1 MCYPKGKEVTKY
13 REDGENPTSQEEQQL
28 ASILSSEVDEAGRL
42 AVRENAKH
50 VLQQSGLADMLRA
63 INKDQLKGRG
73 RFEEYDTIVLLR
85 WGSGYTGRHLWIEVN
100 GNTIRFRLPPHLK
113 CTKPTPLCDGE
124 YHIFT
129 SSMWA
134 NRELLRTELDKY
146 YAKPVAETSSD

>member
-1 MCYPKGKEVTKY
+1 MCYPKSRSMEFGKAV
-13 REDGENPTSQEEQQL
+13 NFTSYEEQQL
-28 ASILSSEVDEAGRL
+28 EHILSSEADEATRQ
-42 AVRENAKH
+42 AARENARH
-50 VLQQSGLADMLRA
+50 ILQQSGLPDMLRA
-63 INKDQLKGRG
+63 INKNQLKGRG

-85 WGSGYTGRHLWIEVN
+85 WGTGYTGRHLWIEVN

-113 CTKPTPLCDGE
+113 CAQSVPLCDGE
-124 YHIFT
+124 YHTFT

>member
-1 MCYPKGKEVTKY
+1 M
-13 REDGENPTSQEEQQL
+13 DGENPTSQEEQQL
-28 ASILSSEVDEAGRL
+28 ASVLSGEVDEAGRL

-50 VLQQSGLADMLRA
+50 VLRQSGLADMLRA

-85 WGSGYTGRHLWIEVN
+85 WGSSSTGRHLWIEVN
-100 GNTIRFRLPPHLK
+100 GNTIRFRLSPHLK
-113 CTKPTPLCDGE
+113 CTQPAPLCDGE

-129 SSMWA
+129 GAMWA